1 MKTPTLVLAAILAM
15 AVVGDSSKMEKIL
28 KDLGFP
34 AEEETFNGAS
44 VTPTSQTPEK
54 DKGED
59 FTMGPGKALDLVNSI
74 TLASHGSGQKG
85 KASTHETT
93 MQPTNNVPEASV
105 GGKVTP
111 TPANPTIHENALTP
125 TSEKVGPDGRET
137 TVAVNM
143 NPTKEKPEKD
153 VAMRFTSRPAKV
165 LDHVKAE
172 TTASE
177 EFSTEEVTEGMI
189 TKPTT
194 ALDPAN
200 AIVSASENVGQEDV
214 VSPDNSYDLYDW
226 FNYEDTGSGE
236 NYVYETDDYYIN
248 EERGLHE
255 TIEGQNSVFENE
267 DYKDGE
273 SGLDATVED
282 VISPEMVEDGVYS
295 VKDYSYKD
303 DTRTED
309 GSFLV
314 KHGDNKSEDHNYKD
328 AGSADG
334 SFLVKHGDNKSEEHN
349 YEDGG
354 SGQNGV
360 YETEDY
366 KDGEKG
372 LDAIVEGV
380 LETMA
385 SNPNESTDDPTFKR
399 GVLDRLPSPLKQLL
413 DKAKGL
419 QKYTAK
425 AEAVAYLKDLAKGIG
440 RKVADKL
447 GDRIAAG
454 VSEDH
459 QEKVVSGLQDYL
471 GKQSDKFDDEYK
483 ELLKDTSGLAAGL
496 NRPVEEADIQLLP
509 RAGATMGNMYAPPGW
524 EIRHKYKYKED
535 SDKSSPAGQAA
546 PFTYPVG
553 LGPVLMN
560 GCFGTGYKNGDPC
573 YKAKIPL
580 PSCPRLIDGATYL
593 GVGFD
598 ARGVYSAESRKKSL
612 IQRSCNNLQKF
623 GQNQVPDSMTVQG
636 IYDTDVESRTFS
648 STEEYRHYL
657 EEKSAV
663 TSAKAMF
670 QEEIDKA
677 SGHGVV
683 GPPFGLVGAIGGGE
697 SSKKGK
703 VKNKSNFTASS
714 SATGELNE
722 KQAQTFMAMLEMNI
736 FRYEIFMDDVKPEQL
751 NVGFLRDFIS
761 LPESYFSFGADIIF
775 QNFYLRWGTHYIKSA
790 KFGGQLKIIKTKQ
803 ATQDLSMSEFA
814 TKAEDDWK
822 MTLST
827 FSAQTSQT
835 KSSSWWHE
843 HESKTESKQSK
854 VEAES
859 GSATKARKGQEKQA
873 SSQEYSNECLV
884 VQGGD
889 QKIAAAIT
897 EMYTT
902 ALTTELKDWLE
913 SIEDNP
919 KPFSFVLRPVADIL
933 NIPFDLLFPAGEV
946 DYGCFGRRN
955 LTIEKGTGR
964 KYYTQKTTKPNV
976 GHTAA
981 DNGTEAVMISEIRY
995 CDFADRKDLKD
1006 SMNKKRL
1013 ALERAVTV
1021 YLEEG
1026 RLLSSNFLLPAGEAG
1041 CETAMLT
1048 YLQGDNKGV
1057 PTWKEMIGGKEFMV
1071 IFDMPY
1077 DILAIIKARDVLQL
1091 KFSRHMWV
1099 STRGAAIPHLYDSYD
1114 NGGSNDVNNKKVSVQ
1129 GLVMTYNEKTGV
1141 FTVTNDDYKA
1151 SASILPDIPN
1161 WIKCR
1166 KIARAEYKKLL
1177 NHLGQKTDTMG
1188 DVPCVIQWSNAH
1200 RLNPTGEGN
1209 CIHFTAATEG
1219 DIFVVF
1225 ASIPQNYETWVYL
1238 QISPEGVALYK
1249 AMRLQTTQLNDN
1261 AGGLGSATL
1270 YQSYFVCVT
1279 EDENEKTT
1287 VIQYGKMPDNEERPH
1302 VWLSFTFHELA
1313 YLQYYSFGNGGSPVK
1328 VMGLSLMDKPAKDF
1342 IICREGTEMINGVC
1356 RQKCHPECKGCR
1368 TSGSN
1373 SPTDCIAC
1381 RHLKV
1386 YKSGEIGPFECLAQ
1400 CPQHMK
1406 AVTATKTCTCIKKM
1420 EEARPDGTVDCVTE
1434 CPLTHFDDKN
1444 VCKQCSSFCK
1454 DLSAWKKRV
1463 CSGPASTDCDT
1474 CKYQHEGR
1482 CVKGCRPG
1490 QKAVKAGGTCPQGY
1504 TRYQRS
1510 CFKVFGN
1517 RKNYY
1522 GAKRVCQTDGG
1533 SLAMPKDS
1541 STNSF
1546 LLNLGNKIRG
1556 GPFFIGLS
1564 DQNAEG
1570 QWRFADNT
1578 PLGSFTNWDPGEPN
1592 DSHVSGEDCG
1602 ELKSTGKWNDVK
1614 CHSEIQ
1620 YICEVSLTASHQMG
1634 GFICHQCRPG
1644 YECKLGDEREVI
1656 CPAGTASNGDR
1667 TMCVPCA
1674 AGKYS
1679 STAASSRCL
1688 TCPAGQYSRTK
1699 ASTNCRACPSGLVSR
1714 PQSSKCTCKSG
1725 YTKFKRSCFKAFRDT
1740 RSYHSAERI
1749 CRAEG
1754 GYLAMPKDS
1763 ATNAQLVR
1771 LGNSVARGSSFHI
1784 GLHDQR
1790 VEGRWYFA
1798 DGTCLGRYKNWDR
1811 GEPNSWRRTNED
1823 CGELKTRNGK
1833 WNDLPCSRRIRY
1845 ICQVKLPYGHY

>member
-1 MKTPTLVLAAILAM
+1 
-15 AVVGDSSKMEKIL
+15 
-28 KDLGFP
+28 
-34 AEEETFNGAS
+34 
-44 VTPTSQTPEK
+44 
-54 DKGED
+54 
-59 FTMGPGKALDLVNSI
+59 
-74 TLASHGSGQKG
+74 
-85 KASTHETT
+85 

-111 TPANPTIHENALTP
+111 TPGNPTIHENAITP

-177 EFSTEEVTEGMI
+177 EFST
-189 TKPTT
+189 
-194 ALDPAN
+194 
-200 AIVSASENVGQEDV
+200 EDV

-683 GPPFGLVGAIGGGE
+683 GPP
-697 SSKKGK
+697 
-703 VKNKSNFTASS
+703 
-714 SATGELNE
+714 
-722 KQAQTFMAMLEMNI
+722 
-736 FRYEIFMDDVKPEQL
+736 YEIFMDDVKPEQL

-1026 RLLSSNFLLPAGEAG
+1026 RLLSSNFLLPAGETG
-1041 CETAMLT
+1041 CETAMLA
-1048 YLQGDNKGV
+1048 YLQGDNRGV

-1099 STRGAAIPHLYDSYD
+1099 STRELPSLIYMTATTTEE
-1114 NGGSNDVNNKKVSVQ
+1114 VSVQ

-1161 WIKCR
+1161 WIKGR

-1287 VIQYGKMPDNEERPH
+1287 VIQYGKMPDNEDYFKRGIKEAIYIR
-1302 VWLSFTFHELA
+1302 A
-1313 YLQYYSFGNGGSPVK
+1313 LQP
-1328 VMGLSLMDKPAKDF
+1328 SL
-1342 IICREGTEMINGVC
+1342 
-1356 RQKCHPECKGCR
+1356 
-1368 TSGSN
+1368 
-1373 SPTDCIAC
+1373 
-1381 RHLKV
+1381 
-1386 YKSGEIGPFECLAQ
+1386 
-1400 CPQHMK
+1400 
-1406 AVTATKTCTCIKKM
+1406 
-1420 EEARPDGTVDCVTE
+1420 
-1434 CPLTHFDDKN
+1434 
-1444 VCKQCSSFCK
+1444 
-1454 DLSAWKKRV
+1454 
-1463 CSGPASTDCDT
+1463 
-1474 CKYQHEGR
+1474 
-1482 CVKGCRPG
+1482 
-1490 QKAVKAGGTCPQGY
+1490 
-1504 TRYQRS
+1504 
-1510 CFKVFGN
+1510 N
-1517 RKNYY
+1517 R
-1522 GAKRVCQTDGG
+1522 DGG
-1533 SLAMPKDS
+1533 RYRPQTTFDP
-1541 STNSF
+1541 
-1546 LLNLGNKIRG
+1546 LL
-1556 GPFFIGLS
+1556 
-1564 DQNAEG
+1564 
-1570 QWRFADNT
+1570 T
-1578 PLGSFTNWDPGEPN
+1578 
-1592 DSHVSGEDCG
+1592 SHVGKITCSQHLGQIAEED
-1602 ELKSTGKWNDVK
+1602 
-1614 CHSEIQ
+1614 
-1620 YICEVSLTASHQMG
+1620 
-1634 GFICHQCRPG
+1634 
-1644 YECKLGDEREVI
+1644 
-1656 CPAGTASNGDR
+1656 
-1667 TMCVPCA
+1667 
-1674 AGKYS
+1674 
-1679 STAASSRCL
+1679 
-1688 TCPAGQYSRTK
+1688 
-1699 ASTNCRACPSGLVSR
+1699 
-1714 PQSSKCTCKSG
+1714 
-1725 YTKFKRSCFKAFRDT
+1725 
-1740 RSYHSAERI
+1740 
-1749 CRAEG
+1749 
-1754 GYLAMPKDS
+1754 
-1763 ATNAQLVR
+1763 
-1771 LGNSVARGSSFHI
+1771 
-1784 GLHDQR
+1784 
-1790 VEGRWYFA
+1790 
-1798 DGTCLGRYKNWDR
+1798 
-1811 GEPNSWRRTNED
+1811 
-1823 CGELKTRNGK
+1823 
-1833 WNDLPCSRRIRY
+1833 
-1845 ICQVKLPYGHY
+1845 